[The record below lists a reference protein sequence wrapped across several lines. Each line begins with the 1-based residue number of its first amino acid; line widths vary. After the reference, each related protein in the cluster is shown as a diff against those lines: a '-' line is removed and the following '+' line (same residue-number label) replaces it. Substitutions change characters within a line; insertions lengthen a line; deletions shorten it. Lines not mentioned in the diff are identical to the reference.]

1 MALQIL
7 VTDDHRLLRE
17 GLRSLLESQ
26 GFQVRG
32 EAADGRTA
40 VKLAKTLQP
49 DAVIIDISMPGLNG
63 IDATKQIH
71 QDCPEVKVIV
81 LSMRSDSRAVL
92 EAFAAGA
99 SAYLLKEAAFEEVV
113 VALKVVMQGK
123 TYLSPAIAHL
133 VVRNSVEHW
142 STSSGQMGR
151 GISGRER
158 EILQLVAEG
167 RSSKEMAASLYVSV
181 KTIETHRKQIM
192 DKLNLHSI
200 AELTKYAIREGVTSL

>member
-7 VTDDHRLLRE
+7 VTDDHQLLRE
-17 GLRSLLESQ
+17 GLKSLLESQ

-99 SAYLLKEAAFEEVV
+99 SAYLLKEAAFEEMV

-142 STSSGQMGR
+142 STSSGQMHR

>member
-17 GLRSLLESQ
+17 GLRSLLETQ
-26 GFQVRG
+26 GFQVAG

-40 VKLAKTLQP
+40 VKLAKALQP

-71 QDCPEVKVIV
+71 QDCPAIKVIV

-92 EAFAAGA
+92 EALAAGA
-99 SAYLLKEAAFEEVV
+99 SAYLLKEAAFDEVV
-113 VALKVVMQGK
+113 VALKVAMQGK

-133 VVRNSVEHW
+133 VVRHSVEHW
-142 STSSGQMGR
+142 SAGHGQMGR
-151 GISGRER
+151 GISERER

-200 AELTKYAIREGVTSL
+200 AELTKYAIREGVTSM

>member
-7 VTDDHRLLRE
+7 VTDDHRLIRE
-17 GLRSLLESQ
+17 GLKSLLEGQ
-26 GFQVRG
+26 GFQVTG

-40 VKLAKTLQP
+40 LKLAKALHP
-49 DAVIIDISMPGLNG
+49 DAAIIDISMPGLNG
-63 IDATKQIH
+63 IDTTRQIH
-71 QDCPEVKVIV
+71 QACPEVKVIV
-81 LSMRSDSRAVL
+81 LSMRSDSQAVL

-99 SAYLLKEAAFEEVV
+99 SAYLLKEAAFEELT
-113 VALKVVMQGK
+113 VALKIAMQGK
-123 TYLSPAIAHL
+123 TYVSPAIAHL
-133 VVRNSVEHW
+133 VVRRSLEHW
-142 STSSGQMGR
+142 SASPGQMSH

-192 DKLNLHSI
+192 EKLRLHSI
-200 AELTKYAIREGVTSL
+200 AELTKYAIREGVASL

>member
-17 GLRSLLESQ
+17 GLKSLLESQ

-40 VKLAKTLQP
+40 VKLAKTLRP

-99 SAYLLKEAAFEEVV
+99 SAYLLKEAAFEEMV

-142 STSSGQMGR
+142 STTSGQMHR